1 MIPFLMCHGRFN
13 VPLQV
18 FKVMQGLC
26 EASNVLLQ
34 NYLNTQAE
42 NVTTYNLVLKTVQFL
57 ECVRDEY
64 GVEQASNELIFQ
76 VLETLVEF
84 VQGSPLN
91 QRDIFD
97 VHVIDSVNSIMR
109 FVGLDSA
116 FHANERAALIFPI
129 VLQGLIVAA

>member
-1 MIPFLMCHGRFN
+1 
-13 VPLQV
+13 
-18 FKVMQGLC
+18 MQGLC
-26 EASNVLLQ
+26 AASNVLFQ

-57 ECVRDEY
+57 EGVRDEY

-109 FVGLDSA
+109 SVGLDSA